1 MNVKK
6 LIALLLALALIL
18 LAGCGAAKS
27 AAEPEPEP
35 TAEPEPEPVE
45 EETGPS
51 IEELTEQM
59 EALMQKARTAFPGD
73 TPVCS
78 VDGEDVDWDLFF
90 SYLSEDLYQFLY
102 YSIYYTGTLDV
113 DLSTLINDDTSVED
127 YLKQTAELQSK
138 YYALAHT
145 EAVKAGVP
153 ITEEQQAKIQEQ
165 MEGLEEKYGGAEALD
180 EALADSFMSREVFTY
195 RVACGEELGN
205 LLKERYGAAG
215 EKLTPEE
222 LEEWAAEKG
231 YVRVKHILYSFYGDD
246 GAELDEEGKAGR
258 RSEAEAALAE
268 LRELA
273 EDHEALEAR
282 FTEIMNEDSG
292 DAGGLSG
299 FPDGYT
305 FTAGTMYDVFE
316 DAAFALEEFGLS
328 EIVESV
334 AGYHIILR
342 LPLDPAGA
350 TMDQDSN
357 TGEYLSLGANAA
369 NDLFSTWLAG
379 LIKDTEVEWYG
390 DFKDLSMQKL
400 LFGE

>member
-1 MNVKK
+1 MNTKK

-18 LAGCGAAKS
+18 LAGCGAAKTV
-27 AAEPEPEP
+27 AEPEE
-35 TAEPEPEPVE
+35 AEPEATEEPAA

-59 EALMQKARTAFPGD
+59 EALMQKALAAYPAD

-78 VDGEDVDWDLFF
+78 VEGEDVNWDLFF

-138 YYALAHT
+138 YYALSHV
-145 EAVKAGVP
+145 EAEKAGVTL
-153 ITEEQQAKIQEQ
+153 TEEQETKIQEQ
-165 MEGLEEKYGGAEALD
+165 IAGLEEKYGGAEALD
-180 EALADSFMSREVFTY
+180 KALAESFMSRDVFTY
-195 RVACGEELGN
+195 RVARGEELAN
-205 LLKERYGAAG
+205 LLEERYGRSG

-258 RSEAEAALAE
+258 RSEAEATLAE
-268 LRELA
+268 LQALA

-305 FTAGTMYDVFE
+305 FTSGTMYDVFE

-334 AGYHIILR
+334 AGYHLILR
-342 LPLDPAGA
+342 LPLDPEGA

-357 TGEYLSLGANAA
+357 TGEYLKLGANAA
-369 NDLFSTWLAG
+369 NDMFSTWFAER
-379 LIKDTEVEWYG
+379 IRDTEVEWYG
-390 DFKDLSMQKL
+390 DFEKLSMQDL